1 MNKLHKVKILDIAVT
16 SEDEAK
22 ILEYILSSLKQ
33 ERGKYYIVTPNPEI
47 VVYASDHPEYKKII
61 NEAEIAL
68 PDGVGVFIAA
78 GLTGNVIKQRVTGV
92 DFMEALCKVS
102 MNQPITVGF
111 LGGRDEV
118 AELTADC
125 LKKKYPWINIGFIGE
140 EWSEEAFKINKSH
153 KVLKSSSQITH
164 RLSDFRPEDLKTS
177 KPIIDI
183 LFVAFGHPK
192 QEEWIYNNLDKIP
205 VKIAMG
211 VGGAFDYVS
220 GHKKRAPFMLRAM
233 GFEWLYRLYKEPWRW
248 RRQLALLK
256 FIWLFIKSLFK
267 HSK

>member
-1 MNKLHKVKILDIAVT
+1 MNNLHKVKILDIGIT
-16 SEDEAK
+16 SENEVK
-22 ILEYILSSLKQ
+22 ILEYILSSLTQ
-33 ERGKYYIVTPNPEI
+33 NREKYYIVTPNPEI
-47 VVYASDHPEYKKII
+47 VVYASNNPQYKKII

-78 GLTGNVIKQRVTGV
+78 GLTGNVIKQRITGV
-92 DFMEALCKVS
+92 DFMESLCKVS

-118 AELTADC
+118 AELTAEC
-125 LKKKYPWINIGFIGE
+125 LLSRYPWLKIVFIAEEWGE
-140 EWSEEAFKINKSH
+140 EGFKNAEKYQVSSVKYQESNNKKIH
-153 KVLKSSSQITH
+153 DTKYLIHNTK
-164 RLSDFRPEDLKTS
+164 
-177 KPIIDI
+177 IDI

-220 GHKKRAPFMLRAM
+220 GYKKRAPFMIRAM
-233 GFEWLYRLYKEPWRW
+233 GFEWAYRLYKEPWRW
-248 RRQLALLK
+248 RRQLALLN